1 MTREE
6 AIRVLRNEEHE
17 NALDIPVSLYERM
30 LYYIMETYD
39 LRRSDA
45 EKCMKAAFDTAKELS
60 KEATW
65 ECENSVL
72 PDVWKEVKDDK

>member
-1 MTREE
+1 MQLVDYLT
-6 AIRVLRNEEHE
+6 
-17 NALDIPVSLYERM
+17 LYERM

-60 KEATW
+60 IEA
-65 ECENSVL
+65 NIRSL
-72 PDVWKEVKDDK
+72 RD